1 MYVYFS
7 TLLQPTLTMIQ
18 LWHPYVAKII
28 SHSCKDHAHYKIS
41 YLLCFLFAV
50 RFLCFLF
57 ANSFMYFS
65 FIPSTYFS
73 ARSNVAK
80 SFSALRWQSLKPLR

>member
-7 TLLQPTLTMIQ
+7 ALLQPTLTMIQ

-65 FIPSTYFS
+65 FSLSTYLYFSFILSTYFS
-73 ARSNVAK
+73 ARSNV
-80 SFSALRWQSLKPLR
+80 S

>member
-7 TLLQPTLTMIQ
+7 TLLQATLTMIQ

-41 YLLCFLFAV
+41 YLLCFLFPV

-57 ANSFMYFS
+57 AHSFMYFS
-65 FIPSTYFS
+65 CILSTYLS
-73 ARSNVAK
+73 ARSNV
-80 SFSALRWQSLKPLR
+80 S